1 MEDHDRHPE
10 GAVSWV
16 VARAMLGT
24 VWGFLKSIPWQA
36 WAFAAVVALAWLYG
50 ERRADWRETEVREE
64 FAALQAAAND
74 AQAKQEAKDAETAK
88 TITADTTKRTTAAV
102 VDTRTKTATA
112 VERVRH
118 ETKTIV
124 VPADCAAAVRL
135 PDGVSREGREAIE
148 RANAAD
154 RPMRG
159 TTNP

>member
-1 MEDHDRHPE
+1 MNPYRLALKAAF
-10 GAVSWV
+10 GGVLKV
-16 VARAMLGT
+16 I
-24 VWGFLKSIPWQA
+24 KSIPLPVWL
-36 WAFAAVVALAWLYG
+36 FIGGVCLALWYG
-50 ERRADWRETEVREE
+50 ENRADNREEEVREE

-74 AQAKQEAKDAETAK
+74 AQAKQAAKDASTSAG
-88 TITADTTKRTTAAV
+88 ITADTDKRTTAVV

-112 VERVRH
+112 VERVRY

-124 VPADCAAAVRL
+124 VPADCVAAVRL

-159 TTNP
+159 AANP